1 MTHIKRRVGL
11 AMTGA
16 AALLLVSPYHAD
28 TQAQSPAALTGLR
41 QQIDSVRVDA
51 MENKGFL
58 P

>member
-16 AALLLVSPYHAD
+16 AALLLVSPCHAD
-28 TQAQSPAALTGLR
+28 TQAQSPAALAGLR

-51 MENKGFL
+51 MENKSLL